1 MVSYE
6 LEAAG
11 VPIVLDLGRALRL
24 DGESGAAVQ
33 ILSERLRI
41 DNQRPVVQHEL
52 DLARGAGV

>member
-1 MVSYE
+1 VVSYE

-33 ILSERLRI
+33 IFSERLRI
-41 DNQRPVVQHEL
+41 ENQRPVVQHEL
-52 DLARGAGV
+52 DLARGAGA